1 MEIIKMKK
9 VLLLSLLCLSFN
21 SFAKDVQDMTKA
33 EATIKHKELYAEVM
47 KHSEKSEALQSA
59 CENFDK
65 FNSLTLKYKK
75 IDLMDM
81 DAFDRDLEASKFC
94 RGKQGYIFK

>member
-33 EATIKHKELYAEVM
+33 EATIKHKELHAEVM
-47 KHSEKSEALQSA
+47 KNADNSMELKYS
-59 CENFDK
+59 CDKFDK
-65 FNSLTLKYKK
+65 LAARNKK
-75 IDLMDM
+75 IDLLDM
-81 DAFDRDLEASKFC
+81 NAGKRFREVSKACDAK
-94 RGKQGYIFK
+94 GYSLSY

>member
-33 EATIKHKELYAEVM
+33 EATIKHKELHAEVM

-59 CENFDK
+59 CENFDN
-65 FNSLTLKYKK
+65 FDTLASRYKK
-75 IDLMDM
+75 TDLMDM
-81 DAFDRDLEASKFC
+81 DAFDRYRDVRVLC
-94 RGKQGYIFK
+94 RGKQGYIF

>member
-1 MEIIKMKK
+1 MKK
-9 VLLLSLLCLSFN
+9 MLLLSLLCLSFN

-33 EATIKHKELYAEVM
+33 EATIKHKELYEEVM

-65 FNSLTLKYKK
+65 FDTLAARYKK

-81 DAFDRDLEASKFC
+81 ERFQRYREANNIC

>member
-33 EATIKHKELYAEVM
+33 EATIKHKELHSEVM
-47 KHSEKSEALQSA
+47 KNADNSIELKSA
-59 CENFDK
+59 CENFNEFAK
-65 FNSLTLKYKK
+65 SAGKHKK
-75 IDLMDM
+75 VDLLDM
-81 DAFDRDLEASKFC
+81 TAGKRFREVSKTC
-94 RGKQGYIFK
+94 KAKGYMFSY

>member
-33 EATIKHKELYAEVM
+33 EATIKHKELHAEVM
-47 KHSEKSEALQSA
+47 KHSENSAELKTA
-59 CENFDK
+59 CENFNEFRK
-65 FNSLTLKYKK
+65 SAAKHKK
-75 IDLMDM
+75 TDLMDM
-81 DAFDRDLEASKFC
+81 KRQDRFSEVFDVCNAK
-94 RGKQGYIFK
+94 GYSL

>member
-33 EATIKHKELYAEVM
+33 EATIKHKELHAEVM
-47 KHSEKSEALQSA
+47 KNADNSIELKSS
-59 CENFDK
+59 CENFNEFRK
-65 FNSLTLKYKK
+65 SAAKHKK
-75 IDLMDM
+75 IDLLDM
-81 DAFDRDLEASKFC
+81 ERSKRYHAVSDVCDAK
-94 RGKQGYIFK
+94 GYSLSY